1 MKHHIAGTAGSVLIP
16 VANIPY
22 INVEPKG
29 NSLYFGVSSIEEAH
43 AIQLPLGMTL

>member
-22 INVEPKG
+22 INVELKV
-29 NSLYFGVSSIEEAH
+29 NSLYVGVSSV
-43 AIQLPLGMTL
+43 